1 MAGAVH
7 AASAVERS
15 AAVDPRPTVIE
26 GDRVTKVFVETVVA
40 LEGATFSVP
49 AGSFVS
55 LVGPSGCGKSTLLRL
70 VAGLIPL
77 SSGRLTVHGQ
87 EVTAPRK
94 DVGMMFQ
101 KATLLDWRTAVE
113 NVLLPSELG
122 GRVTQEDRRRAID
135 LLDLVG
141 LKGFEFAFPRQLSG
155 GMQQRVALARLL
167 QTGADILLLDEPFGA
182 LDEFTRERL
191 NLELLRIV
199 AEVRATTLFVT
210 HNIAEAIFLADHVM
224 VMTPRPGRLAARR
237 RRPVRA
243 AARDRA
249 AADAGVQRARLRG
262 AGHPGRPLMA
272 VSATIRPVAAVAPRR
287 ENVWLRRVAQSR
299 PDLRGADRGV
309 GSSRAGSAGSTS

>member
-1 MAGAVH
+1 MNEAAVKVPR
-7 AASAVERS
+7 ADRASAQSPSPVVIEATGVGKTFA
-15 AAVDPRPTVIE
+15 AAV
-26 GDRVTKVFVETVVA
+26 VA
-40 LEGATFSVP
+40 IDNASFAVRKGAFTSI
-49 AGSFVS
+49 
-55 LVGPSGCGKSTLLRL
+55 VGPSGCGKSTLLRL

-87 EVTAPRK
+87 EVAAPRK

-113 NVLLPSELG
+113 NVLLPSELA
-122 GRVTQEDRRRAID
+122 GRVTPEDKSRAID

-210 HNIAEAIFLADHVM
+210 HNITEAIFLADHVM
-224 VMTPRPGRLAARR
+224 VMTPHPGRLAAVVDVPFE
-237 RRPVRA
+237 RPREIELQQTPA
-243 AARDRA
+243 FNA
-249 AADAGVQRARLRG
+249 L
-262 AGHPGRPLMA
+262 
-272 VSATIRPVAAVAPRR
+272 VSEV
-287 ENVWLRRVAQSR
+287 RRV
-299 PDLRGADRGV
+299 LGGH
-309 GSSRAGSAGSTS
+309 